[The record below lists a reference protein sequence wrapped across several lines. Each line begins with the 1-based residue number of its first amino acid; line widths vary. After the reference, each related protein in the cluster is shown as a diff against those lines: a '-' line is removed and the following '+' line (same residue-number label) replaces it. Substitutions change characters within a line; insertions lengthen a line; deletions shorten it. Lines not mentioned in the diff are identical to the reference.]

1 MSASSRFEALGMNP
15 SPLPVAFYARPT
27 VAVAHDLLGQWLMVR
42 QSEGWVGGRIVET
55 EAYPQEDPASHSYR
69 GLTERNR
76 AMFGPPG
83 TAYVYLIYGVHE
95 CFNVVCEEEGRG
107 CAVLIRA
114 LEPMVGIKWMERHR
128 GHRPHTHLCRGPGN
142 LCRAL
147 GITRAMSG
155 ESLLTGRVQIWK
167 GEPVP
172 ESRVGVSPR
181 IGIGKAVERL
191 WRFYERGN
199 PHVSGRWR

>member
-1 MSASSRFEALGMNP
+1 MERP
-15 SPLPVAFYARPT
+15 RPLPIAFYMRPT
-27 VAVAHDLLGQWLMVR
+27 VEVARHLLGQWLVVHHP
-42 QSEGWVGGRIVET
+42 EGWVGGRIVET

-95 CFNVVCEEEGRG
+95 CFNVVCEPKGRG

-114 LEPMVGIKWMERHR
+114 IEPILGVEWMRHR
-128 GHRPHTHLCRGPGN
+128 RGDCPLPQLCRGPGN

-147 GITRAMSG
+147 GISRAVNG
-155 ESLLTGRVQIWK
+155 ESLLTGRVQIWQ

-172 ESRVGVSPR
+172 DEHVGVSPR
-181 IGIGKAVERL
+181 IGIRKATERE

-199 PHVSGRWR
+199 PCVSGRIGSVSSLRL